1 MSGVIEIVLEA
12 VVTFNVPPRVT
23 FFACVIETPFAN
35 VVTVEA
41 PSAPKVSAHF
51 VCRLPE

>member
-23 FFACVIETPFAN
+23 EDACVIATLEAN
-35 VVTVEA
+35 EVTTDA
-41 PSAPKVSAHF
+41 PSAPKVSAPF
-51 VCRLPE
+51 VVR